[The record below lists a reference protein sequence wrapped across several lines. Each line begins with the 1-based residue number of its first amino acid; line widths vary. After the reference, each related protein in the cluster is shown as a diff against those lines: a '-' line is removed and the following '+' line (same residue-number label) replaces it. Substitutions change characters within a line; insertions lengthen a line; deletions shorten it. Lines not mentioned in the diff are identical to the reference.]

1 MTTFEFFRDMMA
13 LVGTV
18 SVLLVVAVVVLAYI
32 SELRHSRKA
41 GEHDKRR

>member
-1 MTTFEFFRDMMA
+1 MTTFEFFRDIMA

-32 SELRHSRKA
+32 SERRHAKQ
-41 GEHDKRR
+41 GGKHDKRR